1 MLHYTGVPRI
11 AETYSGTRHLALS
24 LFGRDLSDAW
34 MVMVSGL
41 TAYFDVSGHYSQD
54 HRAFACAGFAAPIE
68 EWTDGFEPRW
78 REVLGH
84 VGIPELHMTDV
95 WKAVQE
101 GSMSGYNYALLMNT
115 LHDLLKTYASNSF
128 ARIIDGEDLDKIVSD
143 GDYPIRV
150 AGVDIMDAVE
160 RWRDNR
166 KKKGKKVG
174 PKARVRVVFDDG
186 EADFGTLVDAMPSGR
201 KPIPDTS
208 LDILPLQAAD
218 WLAWELSR
226 LHYTHKKHKQHK
238 AGVRFKP
245 VRIRGPVWAAIRH
258 MPKDWKFYYK
268 GEWINIMMSTKEA
281 EEHIL
286 RVSGNG

>member
-1 MLHYTGVPRI
+1 MLLYTGVLRN

-41 TAYFDVSGHYSQD
+41 TAYFDVSGHYSQG

-68 EWTDGFEPRW
+68 EWTNGFEPGW

-95 WKAVQE
+95 WEALQE
-101 GSMSGYNYALLMNT
+101 GSISDENYDLLMDT
-115 LHDLLKTYASNSF
+115 LFDLLKTYASKSF
-128 ARIIDGEDLDKIVSD
+128 ARIIDGEELEKIVSD

-166 KKKGKKVG
+166 QKKGKKVG
-174 PKARVRVVFDDG
+174 PKAPVKVVFDDG
-186 EADFGTLVDAMPSGR
+186 EADFGTLVDAMPIGR
-201 KPIPDTS
+201 KPIPGTS

-226 LHYTHKKHKQHK
+226 LHYTHKKHSTQHK
-238 AGVRFKP
+238 AGRLKP
-245 VRIRGPVWAAIRH
+245 VKIRGEAWTAMHH

-268 GEWINIMMSTKEA
+268 GEWIDIMMPTKEA
-281 EEHIL
+281 KEQIR
-286 RVSGNG
+286 RVFGDG